1 MAWNHR
7 YTQQRPDQQRLT
19 VERTPMPGTSCPTC
33 GGSDVRRYP
42 IANHR
47 GPRIVTKCQTCFHV
61 LALDKPKEED
71 HWPPFRSVSYD
82 WEASPSERASRELAE
97 RDGTFARHTGT

>member
-7 YTQQRPDQQRLT
+7 YTQPRPEQQQLR
-19 VERTPMPGTSCPTC
+19 VERVLLPDTTCPEC
-33 GGSDVRRYP
+33 GSTDVRRYP

-47 GPRIVTKCQTCFHV
+47 GPRMVTKCQSCFHV
-61 LALDKPKEED
+61 LTLDRPALDD
-71 HWPPFRSVSYD
+71 NWPPFRSVTYD

-97 RDGTFARHTGT
+97 RDGTFAGHRGT